1 VFYAYSVNINSFLSL
16 LEARLL
22 SLGLKLRVLR
32 RDSIKVVYHNI
43 SVLLDRGP
51 LALRSAKQ
59 TILQGLSLPLNEG
72 MKLEQQLFTDL
83 LNPAKH
89 RFQIRRFW
97 HRYIDRVINT
107 MCVRLK

>member
-1 VFYAYSVNINSFLSL
+1 MFYAYSVNINSILSL

-83 LNPAKH
+83 LRTEDAREGPLAFAQK
-89 RFQIRRFW
+89 RKPIF
-97 HRYIDRVINT
+97 
-107 MCVRLK
+107 KGK

>member
-1 VFYAYSVNINSFLSL
+1 MFYAYSVNINSFLSL
-16 LEARLL
+16 LARLL

-83 LNPAKH
+83 LRTEDAREGPLAFAQK
-89 RFQIRRFW
+89 RKPIFIG
-97 HRYIDRVINT
+97 
-107 MCVRLK
+107 K